1 MVIIGI
7 PLGILIGVISGIAL
21 VLLVKTSWRELS
33 AKQSLTVV
41 GEILAIPAFWFGG
54 PWVTTPLLESVDREE
69 MLPYYILALS
79 CTWVPIGL
87 WTLYRVMVRMG
98 TEKGRAKRSSNV

>member
-1 MVIIGI
+1 M
-7 PLGILIGVISGIAL
+7 IGVITGIAL
-21 VLLVKTSWRELS
+21 LLLLKTSWRELS
-33 AKQSLTVV
+33 VKQSITVV

-54 PWVTTPLLESVDREE
+54 SWVTTPLLESIDQDE

-87 WTLYRVMVRMG
+87 WGLYRLMARMG
-98 TEKGRAKRSSNV
+98 NEKGRAKRSSNV